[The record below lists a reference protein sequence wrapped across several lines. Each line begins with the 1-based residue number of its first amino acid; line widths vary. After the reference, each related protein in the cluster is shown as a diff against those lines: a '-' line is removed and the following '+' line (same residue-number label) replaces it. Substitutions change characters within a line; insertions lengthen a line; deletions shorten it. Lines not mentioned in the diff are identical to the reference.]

1 MEKMKAYNKAVDLA
15 VYFDKIVMNFSR
27 YHKYGIGIDMKK
39 LSQEIAQ
46 DIFEKIELNEKLSC
60 EKIRRLSVLVN
71 ICNLSKGFKN
81 KSSSGYSL
89 KLIAELL
96 KQINLANARAQA
108 SPDFSREDSLKSV
121 VC

>member
-15 VYFDKIVMNFSR
+15 VYFDKIVVHFSK
-27 YHKYGIGIDMKK
+27 YHKYGIGMDMKK

-46 DIFEKIELNEKLSC
+46 DIFEEIELNKNLSVV
-60 EKIRRLSVLVN
+60 KIKRLSVLVN
-71 ICNLSKGFKN
+71 ICNSVQGFKN
-81 KSSSGYSL
+81 KSSAGYSL

-96 KQINLANARAQA
+96 KQINLANAGAGQAQN
-108 SPDFSREDSLKSV
+108 FRGGTLKSV